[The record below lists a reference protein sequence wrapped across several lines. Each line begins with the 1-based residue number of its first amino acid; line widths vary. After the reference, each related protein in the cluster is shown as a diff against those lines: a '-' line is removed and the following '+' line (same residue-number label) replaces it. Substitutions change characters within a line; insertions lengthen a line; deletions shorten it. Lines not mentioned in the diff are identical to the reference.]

1 MVTAELQKMKKNS
14 HFDHFPRPGEIGLYM
29 SMTLK
34 SKVTQSIKSVS
45 YWQGHWLSCPGPS
58 LWKWSVSTDHNLSI
72 YYVAQK
78 VFLSST
84 INPSHNP
91 GFIQAAKE
99 FFEKFKD
106 CANVILGKESTANKQ
121 WTREKYFY
129 TERTSFILLYFYSKN
144 HLQPKHNT
152 RRCARTNIPQSERL
166 LFSTLREISSFFN
179 FFLPTNAKHPLVKC
193 KTISHF
199 LMYLKLYLSN
209 ILFLKRKQYLIED
222 YY

>member
-1 MVTAELQKMKKNS
+1 M
-14 HFDHFPRPGEIGLYM
+14 
-29 SMTLK
+29 
-34 SKVTQSIKSVS
+34 
-45 YWQGHWLSCPGPS
+45 SCPGPS

-152 RRCARTNIPQSERL
+152 RRCAGTNIPQSERL

-179 FFLPTNAKHPLVKC
+179 FFYRRTQNTRWLNV
-193 KTISHF
+193 
-199 LMYLKLYLSN
+199 
-209 ILFLKRKQYLIED
+209 KQYHIS
-222 YY
+222 

>member
-1 MVTAELQKMKKNS
+1 MPCLPISLINRQKGHIYVYDAE
-14 HFDHFPRPGEIGLYM
+14 
-29 SMTLK
+29 
-34 SKVTQSIKSVS
+34 IKSHSVYKVS
-45 YWQGHWLSCPGPS
+45 HYWQGHWLSSPGPC
-58 LWKWSVSTDHNLSI
+58 LWKDSVSTDYNLTGSN
-72 YYVAQK
+72 VSQK
-78 VFLSST
+78 VFSSSM
-84 INPSHNP
+84 NPSQNP

-166 LFSTLREISSFFN
+166 LCHHFSFFYQR
-179 FFLPTNAKHPLVKC
+179 TQNACWLNVKQNH
-193 KTISHF
+193 IS
-199 LMYLKLYLSN
+199 
-209 ILFLKRKQYLIED
+209 
-222 YY
+222 